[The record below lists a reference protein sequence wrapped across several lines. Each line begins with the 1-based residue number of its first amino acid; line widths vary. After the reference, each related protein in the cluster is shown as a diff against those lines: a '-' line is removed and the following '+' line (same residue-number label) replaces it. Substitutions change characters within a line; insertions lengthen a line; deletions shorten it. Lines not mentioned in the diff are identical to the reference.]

1 MSAVLYP
8 DQTRFALRE
17 GVTCVTD
24 PCGAVLAGP
33 ARDRKLTGLG
43 EAQVRALE
51 TMAQGPA
58 TLTAMAG
65 DGVDALVDDLVA
77 DGWLAVTV
85 RDGGRDLYTIQPL
98 ARPPARPR
106 TALPWSATLSKFAV
120 LHRDSAGF
128 VLENPLSWCDLRVHD
143 PRLLAL
149 LDGPGA
155 ADSEVPIAIKAQ
167 LADDLHWCGFLV
179 DAYAEESDAA
189 TRGWSASDLWFHR
202 RSTRGGPPGNHA
214 APAEPAREPDHAGAP
229 VPLARPD
236 LESLPGADLTDV
248 IGNHVACGEFDDD
261 APITVDG
268 LGELLYRAAR
278 APEGAAPGE
287 LVLYSIARNVAGLK
301 AGMYHYDSAEHVLRP
316 VAGADSPEVRRLLR
330 ATSEETDSAQPQL
343 VLVIAARASRFAG
356 ERAAY
361 ARILREAGA
370 LTRTIH
376 LVSRAMGLGA
386 DTHDV
391 TDAAAFAAASGV
403 DELAQCPVGTV
414 IVGTPARR

>member
-1 MSAVLYP
+1 MSAVMYP

-65 DGVDALVDDLVA
+65 DGVDDLVDDLVA

-85 RDGGRDLYTIQPL
+85 RDGGRDLYTIQPF

-189 TRGWSASDLWFHR
+189 ARGWSASDLWFHR
-202 RSTRGGPPGNHA
+202 RSTRAGAPGTYA
-214 APAEPAREPDHAGAP
+214 TPAEPVREPDRAGAP

-236 LESLPGADLTDV
+236 LASPPSADLTEV
-248 IGNHVACGEFDDD
+248 IENHVTCGEFDDD

-268 LGELLYRAAR
+268 LGELLYRAGR
-278 APEGAAPGE
+278 APETSGGLA
-287 LVLYSIARNVAGLK
+287 LYPIARNVAGLK
-301 AGMYHYDSAEHVLRP
+301 AGMYHYDSAAHALQP

-361 ARILREAGA
+361 ARILRDAGA

-376 LVSRAMGLGA
+376 LVATAMGLGA
-386 DTHDV
+386 DAHDV

-403 DELAQCPVGTV
+403 DELAECPVGTV